1 MAGPLKVVGGVDPH
15 ADTIHVAVITLTGK
29 AVADREFATTADGYR
44 SATAFLT
51 ATGAVVRV
59 GVEGAASY
67 GAGFTRALKAAG
79 IDVVDVDRPARF
91 DRRRAGK
98 SDRLDAYHAARA
110 VLAERSN
117 PVKGP
122 AIEGVR
128 ALHLARRSA
137 VKAQT
142 AAMNQMIAILVMA
155 PDTVRARYRRLHG
168 DRLAI
173 ALTRS
178 RGALDPV
185 STDTLFALKALAD
198 RYRQLAVQVD
208 ALTTRLDHA
217 VRQASPALRA
227 AFGVGPDTAAQLL
240 ITAGSNPER
249 LYSECSFAALCGS
262 APVQASSGK
271 THRHRLSRG
280 GDRAANSALHRIALV
295 RMANHRPAPTWP
307 VRQRTDTANARSS
320 ACSSEPSPERST
332 GSSPIPP
339 MCPTTPTSAPSGKPR
354 TSPSPSPPGT
364 STSGP
369 PSSPGS
375 NAGCAATTTS
385 PGNTEPGSRPPDHP
399 RFRRQCQSGR
409 SAGAVKMQR
418 PTDERS

>member
-15 ADTIHVAVITLTGK
+15 AATIHVAVITLTGK

-44 SATAFLT
+44 SAIGFLT
-51 ATGAVVRV
+51 AAGAVVRV

-67 GAGFTRALKAAG
+67 GAGFTRALKTAG

-98 SDRLDAYHAARA
+98 SDRLDAFHAARA
-110 VLAERSN
+110 VLAGRST
-117 PVKGP
+117 PVKGS

-178 RGALDPV
+178 RGASDPV
-185 STDTLFALKALAD
+185 AADTLLALKALAE

-208 ALTTRLDHA
+208 ALTTRLDHP

-249 LYSECSFAALCGS
+249 LYSERSFAALCGS

-295 RMANHRPAPTWP
+295 RMANHPPTRAY
-307 VRQRTDTANARSS
+307 VARQTANGRSKREIIRMLKRAIAREIYRLLTHP
-320 ACSSEPSPERST
+320 ADVPNYADLRT
-332 GSSPIPP
+332 VN
-339 MCPTTPTSAPSGKPR
+339 KPR
-354 TSPSPSPPGT
+354 TSP
-364 STSGP
+364 
-369 PSSPGS
+369 
-375 NAGCAATTTS
+375 
-385 PGNTEPGSRPPDHP
+385 
-399 RFRRQCQSGR
+399 
-409 SAGAVKMQR
+409 
-418 PTDERS
+418 

>member
-15 ADTIHVAVITLTGK
+15 ADSIHIAVITMTGK

-51 ATGAVVRV
+51 GTGAVVTV

-110 VLAERSN
+110 VLAGRSN
-117 PVKGP
+117 PVKGS

-155 PDTVRARYRRLHG
+155 PDPVRARYRRLHG

-173 ALTRS
+173 ALTRN
-178 RGALDPV
+178 RGASDPV
-185 STDTLFALKALAD
+185 SADTLLALKALAE

-217 VRQASPALRA
+217 VRRASPALRA

-249 LYSECSFAALCGS
+249 LYSERSFAALCGS

-295 RMANHRPAPTWP
+295 RMANNPPTRAY
-307 VRQRTDTANARSS
+307 VARQTANGHSKREIIRMLKRAIAREIYRLLTHPADVPNYADLRAVRHAKNITVTLAAQHFDVWPAVISRL
-320 ACSSEPSPERST
+320 ER
-332 GSSPIPP
+332 GLRRDDDL
-339 MCPTTPTSAPSGKPR
+339 AQQYR
-354 TSPSPSPPGT
+354 TWL
-364 STSGP
+364 
-369 PSSPGS
+369 
-375 NAGCAATTTS
+375 AA
-385 PGNTEPGSRPPDHP
+385 
-399 RFRRQCQSGR
+399 
-409 SAGAVKMQR
+409 A
-418 PTDERS
+418 

>member
-1 MAGPLKVVGGVDPH
+1 MP
-15 ADTIHVAVITLTGK
+15 VA
-29 AVADREFATTADGYR
+29 YR

-51 ATGAVVRV
+51 ATGAVVTV

-67 GAGFTRALKAAG
+67 GAGLTRALKAAG
-79 IDVVDVDRPARF
+79 IDVVNVDRPARF

-98 SDRLDAYHAARA
+98 SDQLDAFHAARA
-110 VLAERSN
+110 VLAGRSN
-117 PVKGP
+117 PVKAP

-155 PDTVRARYRRLHG
+155 PDPVRARYRRLHG

-173 ALTRS
+173 ALTPN
-178 RGALDPV
+178 RGAPDPV
-185 STDTLFALKALAD
+185 AADTLLALKALAD
-198 RYRQLAVQVD
+198 RYRQLAVQID
-208 ALTTRLDHA
+208 TLTTRLDHA

-249 LYSECSFAALCGS
+249 LYSERSFAALCGS
-262 APVQASSGK
+262 APVQASSGR

-295 RMANHRPAPTWP
+295 RMANDPPT
-307 VRQRTDTANARSS
+307 RLR
-320 ACSSEPSPERST
+320 
-332 GSSPIPP
+332 G
-339 MCPTTPTSAPSGKPR
+339 PSGSK
-354 TSPSPSPPGT
+354 
-364 STSGP
+364 
-369 PSSPGS
+369 
-375 NAGCAATTTS
+375 
-385 PGNTEPGSRPPDHP
+385 RPQQTRDHP
-399 RFRRQCQSGR
+399 HAEASHRREIYRLLTHPADVPNYADLRTARQAKNITVTVAAR
-409 SAGAVKMQR
+409 HFDVWPAVISR
-418 PTDERS
+418 LERGLCRDDDLARQYRTWLAAA

>member
-1 MAGPLKVVGGVDPH
+1 MAGPLNVVGGVDPH
-15 ADTIHVAVITLTGK
+15 ADTIHVAVITMTGK
-29 AVADREFATTADGYR
+29 AVADREFATTADGYG

-51 ATGAVVRV
+51 ASGAVVRV

-67 GAGFTRALKAAG
+67 GAGFTRALKTAG

-110 VLAERSN
+110 VLAGRSN
-117 PVKGP
+117 PVKGH

-155 PDTVRARYRRLHG
+155 PDPVRARYRRLRG

-178 RGALDPV
+178 RSALDPV
-185 STDTLFALKALAD
+185 SADTLLALKALAD

-249 LYSECSFAALCGS
+249 LYSERSFAALCGS

-295 RMANHRPAPTWP
+295 RMANHPPTRAYVARQTANGRSKREIIRMLKRAIAREIYRLLTHPAEVPNYADLRA
-307 VRQRTDTANARSS
+307 VRQAKNITVTLAARHFDVWPAVISRLERGLRRDDDLARQYRTWL
-320 ACSSEPSPERST
+320 
-332 GSSPIPP
+332 
-339 MCPTTPTSAPSGKPR
+339 
-354 TSPSPSPPGT
+354 
-364 STSGP
+364 
-369 PSSPGS
+369 
-375 NAGCAATTTS
+375 AA
-385 PGNTEPGSRPPDHP
+385 
-399 RFRRQCQSGR
+399 
-409 SAGAVKMQR
+409 A
-418 PTDERS
+418 